1 MIMIGRIKWL
11 PGTLILF
18 CLTAGF
24 LAGAIPPGYYNGTEV
39 LSGNDLRLALH
50 NIIDDHTQKSYDYVW
65 TAYATTD
72 LKSNGKIWDMY
83 THIEFTLYDDQQ
95 TTGSDMSACYNR
107 EHSWP
112 KSWANNTY
120 PMYTDIFHLYPVQAL
135 ANSYRNNNPYG
146 EVGTATYTSPN
157 GSKLGSA
164 RTGLGY
170 TGTVFEPI
178 DAYKGDLARTYFY
191 MTTRYYT
198 EDSDWGS
205 SGMSDKCEL
214 QPWAIEML
222 LNWHAL
228 DPVSQKE
235 LGRNEAV
242 YAIQGNRN
250 PFIDDPDFAD
260 RIWNVPASGFEAPE
274 ARAASNVQTYAFTAN
289 WLGVSEASGYNL
301 YVSENSSFSS
311 HISGYGP
318 KDVGDNLSETV
329 SGLSASTTYYYRL
342 KAYKPGE
349 ETAYSGIIT
358 VQTEPPSGRVDS
370 TKIFFSEYIEG
381 TSYNKALEIYNGTGS
396 DIDLSKIQIKL
407 YSNGSTAVGSSLT
420 LSGALGSGNVYVIAY
435 RSSTGS
441 NSADPAIIAVAD
453 LTTVSVLS
461 YNGNDYNEL
470 YYNNALIDVIGC
482 YGLNDTLIDDITLV
496 RQSDVFRGSLEF
508 DLGDWDIYPVNTFDY
523 LGWHEIEHDTPL
535 AIRLSTFTA
544 SYVDDAVLLEWST
557 ASEIENAVFQI
568 FRNDEF
574 LNAVSGAGTTS
585 VPQHYEYRDRNVLPG
600 RQYHYLLVDIAYDG
614 KATPH
619 YEHIRTVG
627 IPDPAPSINI
637 GNIYPNPGNSDM
649 LLPLQADAA
658 AQITL
663 TLFDLEGKKLRTIN
677 RAVDAAGNYEI
688 PLDLQNQRSG
698 IYLLR
703 IESDTFKTTRKIIL
717 LK

>member
-1 MIMIGRIKWL
+1 MTGQIKLL
-11 PGTLILF
+11 PRVLILLF
-18 CLTAGF
+18 LMAGF
-24 LAGAIPPGYYNGTEV
+24 LAAVIPPGYYNGTES
-39 LSGNDLRLALH
+39 LSGNELRLALH

-72 LKSNGKIWDMY
+72 LKFNGKIWDMY

-146 EVGTATYTSPN
+146 EVGSATYTSPN

-178 DAYKGDLARTYFY
+178 DEYKGDLARTYFY

-198 EDSDWGS
+198 EDSNWGS

-235 LGRNEAV
+235 LDRNEAV

-260 RIWNVPASGFEAPE
+260 RIWNVPATGFEAPE
-274 ARAASNVQTYAFTAN
+274 ARSASNIQTYAFTAN
-289 WLGVSEASGYNL
+289 WLGVSEASGYKL
-301 YVSENSSFSS
+301 YVSESSSFST

-318 KDVGDNLSETV
+318 KDVGNNLSETV

-358 VQTEPPSGRVDS
+358 VQTEPPSGWVDS
-370 TKIFFSEYIEG
+370 TRIFFSEYIEG
-381 TSYNKALEIYNGTGS
+381 ISYNKALEIYNGTGS
-396 DIDLSKIQIKL
+396 DINLSNIQIKL
-407 YSNGSTAVGSSLT
+407 YSNGAASSSSSIT
-420 LSGALGSGNVYVIAY
+420 LSGALSAEDVYVIAY
-435 RSSTGS
+435 RSSTGAD
-441 NSADPAIIAVAD
+441 SADPPILAVAD
-453 LTTVSVLS
+453 LTTVGVVSF
-461 YNGNDYNEL
+461 NGNDYNEL
-470 YYNNALIDVIGC
+470 YYNNALIDVIGY
-482 YGLNDTLIDDITLV
+482 YGNSQDLIKDVTLV
-496 RQSDVFRGSLEF
+496 RRSGVFQGSTDF
-508 DLGDWDIYPVNTFDY
+508 DLGDWDAYPVNTFDY
-523 LGWHEIEHDTPL
+523 LGSHEIDHDTPL
-535 AIRLSTFTA
+535 AIRLRNFSA
-544 SYVDDAVLLEWST
+544 SCITEGVLLEWST
-557 ASEIENAVFQI
+557 ASEIENALFQI

-574 LNAVSGAGTTS
+574 LASVEGAGTTS
-585 VPQHYEYRDRNVLPG
+585 APQNYEYIDSSVQPG
-600 RQYHYLLVDIAYDG
+600 KEYEYLLVDIAYDG
-614 KATPH
+614 SISPH
-619 YEHIRTVG
+619 HRYRRTIR
-627 IPDPAPSINI
+627 IPERASDIRI
-637 GNIYPNPGNSDM
+637 GELYPNPGNPDM
-649 LLPLQADAA
+649 LLPLQVDAA

-663 TLFDLEGKKLRTIN
+663 TLFDLEGKKQRIIK
-677 RAVDAAGNYEI
+677 RAVDAAGHYEI
-688 PLDLQNQRSG
+688 PLDLQNLRSG

-703 IESDTFKTTRKIIL
+703 IESGAFTTTRKIIL

>member
-1 MIMIGRIKWL
+1 MTGQIKLL
-11 PGTLILF
+11 PRVLILLF
-18 CLTAGF
+18 LTAGF
-24 LAGAIPPGYYNGTEV
+24 LAAAIPPGYYNGTES
-39 LSGNDLRLALH
+39 LSGNELRLALH

-146 EVGTATYTSPN
+146 EVGSATYTSPN

-178 DAYKGDLARTYFY
+178 DEYKGDLARTYFY

-198 EDSDWGS
+198 EDSNWGS

-235 LGRNEAV
+235 LDRNEAV

-289 WLGVSEASGYNL
+289 WLGVSEASGYKL
-301 YVSENSSFSS
+301 YVSENSSFSG

-318 KDVGDNLSETV
+318 KDVGNNLSETI

-370 TKIFFSEYIEG
+370 TRIFFSEYIEG
-381 TSYNKALEIYNGTGS
+381 SSYNKAIEIFNNTGL
-396 DIDLSKIQIKL
+396 DIDLGKIKLKL
-407 YSNGSTAVGSSLT
+407 YSNGTTSPSATIT
-420 LSGALGSGNVYVIAY
+420 LSGALSHENVFVIAH
-435 RSSTGS
+435 T
-441 NSADPAIIAVAD
+441 SADASILAIAD
-453 LTTVSVLS
+453 MKNGTVINF
-461 YNGNDYNEL
+461 NGDDVVEL
-470 YYNNALIDVIGC
+470 YYNDALIDRIG
-482 YGLNDTLIDDITLV
+482 YLGLSANYAIDVTLV
-496 RQSDVFRGSLEF
+496 RKSYVMQGDEYYDPSDWEV
-508 DLGDWDIYPVNTFDY
+508 YPQDVISY

-535 AIRLSTFTA
+535 AIRLSAFTA

-557 ASEIENAVFQI
+557 ASEIENAAFQI
-568 FRNDEF
+568 YRNDEF
-574 LNAVSGAGTTS
+574 LSAVSGAGTTS

-614 KATPH
+614 KVTPH

-627 IPDPAPSINI
+627 IPDPALSINI
-637 GNIYPNPGNSDM
+637 GDIYPNPGNPDM

-663 TLFDLEGKKLRTIN
+663 TLFDLEGKKQRIIK

-688 PLDLQNQRSG
+688 PLDLQNLRSG

-703 IESDTFKTTRKIIL
+703 IESGAFTTTRKIIL